1 MPRFLIPTRNRPAPL
16 RELLRFL
23 VRFYPGTSLLLADG
37 SDDQMKGEVQEVVA
51 AHGDGLDIRYSV
63 YPADLPFFERMLDA
77 VCQAEDEYLALGADD
92 DFPLVEA
99 YDEAQ
104 EVLIS
109 REDVVTVVP
118 CDVVLTQAAPGKLS
132 ARLSHSRSILMRSP
146 LARARNFAWWSFA
159 TSYGVTLRDVLIE
172 RYRMLAKYNC
182 PGFID
187 FQVGVNDAISGR
199 ILASDGIGTIR
210 TQTYQH
216 GYYRPTQPLVYLRHA
231 ERILAYRDHVAGRL
245 METGLEEAEA
255 MQSASNLV
263 DRRVAELTGQSAP
276 TRHGFRDTP
285 GFNQPVHQEQ
295 YRKFYAMFEEGN
307 DVRPVIEE
315 RLRYVAD
322 ILTSG
327 IAVQTQDK
335 VENYETI

>member
-51 AHGDGLDIRYSV
+51 AHGDGLDIRYSA

-118 CDVVLTQAAPGKLS
+118 CDAVLTQAAPGKLS

-187 FQVGVNDAISGR
+187 FQVGVNDAIS
-199 ILASDGIGTIR
+199 
-210 TQTYQH
+210 
-216 GYYRPTQPLVYLRHA
+216 
-231 ERILAYRDHVAGRL
+231 
-245 METGLEEAEA
+245 
-255 MQSASNLV
+255 
-263 DRRVAELTGQSAP
+263 
-276 TRHGFRDTP
+276 
-285 GFNQPVHQEQ
+285 
-295 YRKFYAMFEEGN
+295 
-307 DVRPVIEE
+307 
-315 RLRYVAD
+315 
-322 ILTSG
+322 
-327 IAVQTQDK
+327 
-335 VENYETI
+335 